1 VSEVVVC
8 ISLSARTIWSLRS
21 GKSPAYLVQSE
32 CFRGV
37 VGTILLLSTL
47 AVGVSGGTPVVP

>member
-1 VSEVVVC
+1 VHIPFGTHDLE
-8 ISLSARTIWSLRS
+8 SAERQKS
-21 GKSPAYLVQSE
+21 GVFSPKRV
-32 CFRGV
+32 FRGV